1 MSKPIKAA
9 LNLKQFLLRQEVLKL
24 YRTLYRTINKIPD
37 ESSKKY
43 LKSWLRDD
51 FEKNRNKS
59 EEIDIK
65 MLIHQGNRSLTE
77 LKTSLELSGVSVNKT
92 TK

>member
-37 ESSKKY
+37 ESSKKD

-77 LKTSLELSGVSVNKT
+77 LKTSLELSGVSVKT

>member
-37 ESSKKY
+37 ESSKKD

-51 FEKNRNKS
+51 FEKNRSKS

-65 MLIHQGNRSLTE
+65 MLIQHGNRSLTE
-77 LKTSLELSGVSVNKT
+77 LKTSLELSGVSIDKT

>member
-1 MSKPIKAA
+1 MSKPIKSA
-9 LNLKQFLLRQEVLKL
+9 LNLKQFILRQEVLKL

-37 ESSKKY
+37 ESSKKD

-65 MLIHQGNRSLTE
+65 MLIQHGNRSLTE
-77 LKTSLELSGVSVNKT
+77 LKTSLELSGVSVDKT